1 MPLPVELN
9 LQGRVAIITGG
20 ARGMGAAYVRG
31 FLDEGARVVAS
42 DRSWMGAEAFQREIE
57 GRGALCIEMDVTDD
71 AQMDRA
77 YEATLARFGT
87 ADVLVNNAAMR
98 SRDLF
103 PPAGRRLTLD
113 TSDEDFLRMY
123 SVNVFGALKVIRRF
137 VRPMIEQR
145 RGSIVNIVSSGS
157 LFHSHGGGYEA
168 LRPTSVEQPYM
179 SSKAALANLS
189 FYLAAELREQN
200 VAVNIVVPGHT
211 RTTGFDEQNRARL
224 AAGAR
229 PGPQP
234 YAADHV
240 VPVVLFLASQD
251 AHGVTGKMFDAV
263 QWNLEH
269 GLGGAERWLD
279 QEFSYEALQPG

>member
-1 MPLPVELN
+1 
-9 LQGRVAIITGG
+9 LQGRVAVITGG

-31 FLDEGARVVAS
+31 FLDEGAKVIAA
-42 DRSWMGAEAFQREIE
+42 DRSWTGVEGFKRELE
-57 GRGALCIEMDVTDD
+57 GLGALCVDMDVTDD

-77 YEATLARFGT
+77 YEATLERFGT

-103 PPAGRRLTLD
+103 PPCGRRLTLD
-113 TSDEDFLRMY
+113 TSDEDFLRLY

-145 RGSIVNIVSSGS
+145 RGSIVNVVSSGS
-157 LFHSHGGGYEA
+157 LFHSHGGGYQA
-168 LRPTSVEQPYM
+168 LRPESVEQPYM

-211 RTTGFDEQNRARL
+211 RTTGFDEQNQARL
-224 AAGAR
+224 VAGQR

-234 YAADHV
+234 MVPEHV
-240 VPVVLFLASQD
+240 VSVVLFLAAQD
-251 AHGVTGKMFDAV
+251 AQGVTGRMFDAL

-269 GLGGAERWLD
+269 GLGGHDRWRD
-279 QEFSYEALQPG
+279 GSFSYEALQQG

>member
-1 MPLPVELN
+1 MPPVELN
-9 LQGRVAIITGG
+9 LQGRVAVITGG

-31 FLDEGARVVAS
+31 FLDEGARVVAA
-42 DRSWMGAEAFQREIE
+42 DRSWVGAEAFQQEVE
-57 GRGALCIEMDVTDD
+57 ARGALCVDMDVTDD

-77 YEATLARFGT
+77 YQATLDWFGT
-87 ADVLVNNAAMR
+87 ADVLVSNAAMR

-103 PPAGRRLTLD
+103 PPSGRRLTLE
-113 TSDEDFLRMY
+113 TSDEDFLRLY
-123 SVNVFGALKVIRRF
+123 SANVFGALKVIRRF

-157 LFHSHGGGYEA
+157 LFHSYGGGYQA
-168 LRPTSVEQPYM
+168 LRPDSVEQPYM
-179 SSKAALANLS
+179 SSKTALANLS

-200 VAVNIVVPGHT
+200 VAVNLVVPGHT

-224 AAGAR
+224 AAGR
-229 PGPQP
+229 PPGPQP
-234 YAADHV
+234 YVPEHI

-251 AHGVTGKMFDAV
+251 AHGVTGRMFDAL

-279 QEFSYEALQPG
+279 QSFSYESLQRS